1 MNQDEFNKVEA
12 PAISQLVSLGWR
24 YIPGKALSPIN
35 ESPDHVTLDGEP
47 ERAYWRDVVL
57 VKRLEAAIKRIN
69 PWISDENLRKVS
81 REVTHPNCTGLM
93 EYNHGFY
100 QTLVS
105 YLSVEQDL
113 GKGRKGQT
121 VKLVDFDNPELNEF
135 ICTNQF
141 KVEGINKSII
151 PDIVCFV
158 NGIPLAVIECKSPY
172 ISSPMSEGIN
182 QLRRYANQR
191 NPEDHEGAEKLFWY
205 NQLMVSSCRDQAK
218 VGTISSSSQYY
229 GDWKDAYPLSDEQL
243 AKQSLHDKLISFRSQ
258 VSIEIPEDLLPD
270 ATNVAANAYRANAS
284 ADNTVA
290 EASAAYSSR
299 SAEVN
304 KPPASDEE
312 LMQVTAQQ
320 RLLAGMFNRANFLDI
335 LQNFILFETYDGRL
349 IKKVA
354 RYQQYRAVNKVIERL
369 KSGKD
374 RKEKSGVVW
383 HTQGSGKSL
392 TMVMLAVKMRRDPEL
407 KQYKLV
413 FITDRTQLDEQL
425 SNTFRDA
432 QGETVYNAGSVAQLK
447 ELLKKDSSDLVTA
460 MVQKFSDLEKET
472 EKEQEKLQG
481 VAAGFADLN
490 PSDKI
495 IVLAD
500 EAHRTQFGGLAMTI
514 NAALPNAPK
523 IGFTGTPLLK
533 TQKMGQAF
541 GGYIDEYKINQ
552 AVEDGAT
559 VKLLYEGREVI
570 SEVAGESLDK
580 LFEEYFGD
588 YTEEE
593 QREIKN
599 KYGVER
605 AVREAPARIRW
616 VCIDLLKHY
625 REHIRPD
632 GFKAMIV
639 VGSRHAATIFKK
651 TLDELGA
658 PHSEV
663 IISGDHNDKAY
674 IAKYTDKIH
683 QKKVISHFK
692 KPFGIDKHGTEEKN
706 RKFDNTAF
714 LIVKDMLLTGF
725 DAPIAQ
731 VMYIDR
737 KLQDHTLMQAI
748 ARVNRTYSSPNGKG
762 AKTCGYVVDYHG
774 LAGYLTEALELFSSE
789 DVDGTY
795 QSLKDE
801 IPKLKAKHTRAMSFF
816 NGVTIK
822 GKPSDHIDDY
832 VLALKDEAIR
842 AQFDMAFKQF
852 AQQLNVIMPDVAAAP
867 FISDMKLLGK
877 IHNASKTKYRDEGLD
892 MHEIGEKVRQLVDE
906 HILSTG
912 VDPKIPPVDLLAAN
926 FKESINPTRS
936 DESKASEI
944 ESAIKHHITINL
956 DEDPEYYRS
965 LSLRLRDIIEKTH
978 GKWGEQLDR
987 LFELTGDIG
996 SAHQQAVQDV
1006 GLTETEYAFYG
1017 ILISEVT
1024 QVSDGDVIDESIYEA
1039 IKSTTQTLVAM
1050 FDEATEII
1058 DFFSKHEEVKRMKK
1072 AIKRAVLDQPFGD
1085 KTLVGVLQDRFM
1097 ALAKTKFGNKSL

>member
-1 MNQDEFNKVEA
+1 MANNEFNKVEA
-12 PAISQLVSLGWR
+12 PAIAQLVQLGWT
-24 YIPGKALSPIN
+24 YIQGKQLSP
-35 ESPDHVTLDGEP
+35 DYACADGIP
-47 ERAYWRDVVL
+47 ERTYLRDVVL

-81 REVTHPNCTGLM
+81 REVTHPNFAALM
-93 EYNHGFY
+93 EYNHAFY
-100 QTLVS
+100 QTMVN

-121 VKLVDFDNPELNEF
+121 VKLVDFETPSNNEF
-135 ICTNQF
+135 LCTNQF
-141 KVEGINKSII
+141 KVEGTNESII

-158 NGIPLAVIECKSPY
+158 NGIPLTVIECKSPY
-172 ISSPMSEGIN
+172 ISTPMSNGIK
-182 QLRRYANQR
+182 QLRRYANLR
-191 NPEDHEGAEKLFWY
+191 HTDDHEGAEKLFWY
-205 NQLMVSSCRDQAK
+205 NQLMVSTCRDQAK
-218 VGTISSSSQYY
+218 VGTISSNSQHY
-229 GDWKDAYPLSDEQL
+229 GDWKDAYPFSDAQL
-243 AKQSLHDKLISFRSQ
+243 AQQSLRDNIVPLHSAITVQIPDDALDESDDNSAGHDEWQ
-258 VSIEIPEDLLPD
+258 Q
-270 ATNVAANAYRANAS
+270 AAEPAAS
-284 ADNTVA
+284 
-290 EASAAYSSR
+290 Y
-299 SAEVN
+299 EVLT
-304 KPPASDEE
+304 E
-312 LMQVTAQQ
+312 VTAQQ
-320 RLLAGMFNRANFLDI
+320 RLLAGMFSISNFLDI
-335 LQNFILFETYDGRL
+335 LQNFILFETDDGRL

-374 RKEKSGVVW
+374 RKERSGVVW

-392 TMVMLAVKMRRDPEL
+392 TMVMLAVKMRRDEEL

-432 QGETVYNAGSVAQLK
+432 QGETVYNAGSVAELK

-460 MVQKFSDLEKET
+460 MVQKFADL
-472 EKEQEKLQG
+472 EKEQEKQKT
-481 VAAGFADLN
+481 VAEGFADLN

-533 TQKMGQAF
+533 TQKMSQAF

-559 VKLLYEGREVI
+559 VKLLYEGREVK
-570 SEVAGESLDK
+570 SEVAGDSLDK
-580 LFEEYFGD
+580 LFEEYFGE

-593 QREIKN
+593 QREIKR
-599 KYGVER
+599 KYGVEK

-616 VCIDLLKHY
+616 VCIDLIKHY
-625 REHIRPD
+625 KEHIRPD

-639 VGSRHAATIFKK
+639 VGSRHAAAIFKK

-663 IISGDHNDKAY
+663 IISGDHNDEKY
-674 IAKYTDKIH
+674 LTQYTDKVH
-683 QKKVISHFK
+683 QKKVIANFK
-692 KPFGIDKHGTEEKN
+692 KPFGIDKQGTEEKN
-706 RKFDNTAF
+706 KKFNNTAF

-748 ARVNRTYSSPNGKG
+748 ARVNRTYKGKE
-762 AKTCGYVVDYHG
+762 CGYVVDYHG
-774 LAGYLTEALELFSSE
+774 LATHLTEALELFSSDDIE
-789 DVDGTY
+789 GSY

-801 IPKLKAKHTRAMSFF
+801 IPKLKAKHTRVMSFF
-816 NGVTIK
+816 KQVLKN
-822 GKPSDHIDDY
+822 GKPSDDIDDY
-832 VLALKDEAIR
+832 VLVLKDETVR

-852 AQQLNVIMPDVAAAP
+852 AKQLNVILPDAEAAP
-867 FISDMKLLGK
+867 FIPDMKLLGK
-877 IHNASKTKYRDEGLD
+877 IHNASKTKFRDEGLD
-892 MHEIGEKVRQLVDE
+892 MSEIGAKVRQLVDE

-912 VDPKIPPVDLLAAN
+912 VDPKIAPIDLLAAN
-926 FKESINPTRS
+926 FKESITAIKS

-965 LSLRLRDIIEKTH
+965 LSLRLRDIIEKTA
-978 GKWGEQLDR
+978 GKWAQQL
-987 LFELTGDIG
+987 ELMLEMRGDIG
-996 SAHQQAVQDV
+996 SQYQQAAQDV
-1006 GLTETEYAFYG
+1006 GLSETEFAFYN
-1017 ILISEVT
+1017 ILIAEVT
-1024 QVSDGDVIDESIYEA
+1024 NVSDGDVIAESTHDE
-1039 IKSTTQTLVAM
+1039 IKAVTQALVVM
-1050 FDEATEII
+1050 LDEATEIV
-1058 DFFSKHEEVKRMKK
+1058 DFFNKQDEIKRMKK
-1072 AIKRAVLDQPFGD
+1072 EIKRAVLDQSFGD
-1085 KTLVGVLQDRFM
+1085 KALVTVLQDRFM
-1097 ALAKTKFGNKSL
+1097 DLAKTKFGNK

>member
-1 MNQDEFNKVEA
+1 MANNEFDKVEA
-12 PAISQLVSLGWR
+12 PAIAQLVKLGWS
-24 YIPGKALSPIN
+24 YVKGKAL
-35 ESPDHVTLDGEP
+35 TP
-47 ERAYWRDVVL
+47 EHANQERTYLRDVVL

-69 PWISDENLRKVS
+69 PWISEENLRKVS
-81 REVTHPNCTGLM
+81 REVTHPNFAALM
-93 EYNHGFY
+93 EYNQAFY
-100 QTLVS
+100 QTMVN

-121 VKLVDFDNPELNEF
+121 VKLIDFETPSNNEF
-135 ICTNQF
+135 LVTNQF
-141 KVEGINKSII
+141 KVEGVQNII
-151 PDIVCFV
+151 PDIICFV

-172 ISSPMSEGIN
+172 ISDPMSHGID
-182 QLRRYANQR
+182 QLRRYANLRDQE
-191 NPEDHEGAEKLFWY
+191 NEEGAAKLFWY
-205 NQLMVSSCRDQAK
+205 NQLMVSTCRDQAK
-218 VGTISSSSQYY
+218 VGTISSSSQHY
-229 GDWKDAYPLSDEQL
+229 GDWKDAYPYSDEEL
-243 AKQSLHDKLISFRSQ
+243 AKQSLHDNVVTFRATVDVQIPDDVLDDGETESQ
-258 VSIEIPEDLLPD
+258 VEFMQ
-270 ATNVAANAYRANAS
+270 AAEEKAS
-284 ADNTVA
+284 YDVLTH
-290 EASAAYSSR
+290 
-299 SAEVN
+299 
-304 KPPASDEE
+304 
-312 LMQVTAQQ
+312 VTAQQ
-320 RLLAGMFNRANFLDI
+320 RLLAGMFSLENFLDI
-335 LQNFILFETYDGRL
+335 LQNFIVYETDEGKI

-369 KSGKD
+369 KTGKN

-407 KQYKLV
+407 QQYKLV

-432 QGETVYNAGSVAQLK
+432 QGETVYNAGSVAELK

-460 MVQKFSDLEKET
+460 MVQKFSDLEKE
-472 EKEQEKLQG
+472 QEKQSSI
-481 VAAGFADLN
+481 AEGFADLN
-490 PSDKI
+490 PSEKI

-523 IGFTGTPLLK
+523 VGFTGTPLLK

-559 VKLLYEGREVI
+559 VRLLYEGREVK

-580 LFEEYFGD
+580 LFEEYFGE
-588 YTEEE
+588 YSEEE

-616 VCIDLLKHY
+616 VCLDLLKHY

-639 VGSRHAATIFKK
+639 VGSRHAAAVFKK

-658 PHSEV
+658 PPSEV
-663 IISGDHNDKAY
+663 IISGDHNDKKY
-674 IAKYTDKIH
+674 IAQYTDKAH
-683 QKKVISHFK
+683 QNKVIARFK
-692 KPFGIDKHGTEEKN
+692 KPFGIDKVGTEEEDK
-706 RKFDNTAF
+706 KFDNTAF

-748 ARVNRTYSSPNGKG
+748 ARVNRTYKG
-762 AKTCGYVVDYHG
+762 KTCGYIVDYYG
-774 LAGYLTEALELFSSE
+774 LATHLTEALDLFSSE
-789 DVDGTY
+789 DIEGTY

-816 NGVTIK
+816 KHIK
-822 GKPSDHIDDY
+822 SDDIDDY
-832 VLALKDEAIR
+832 VLALKDETIR
-842 AQFDMAFKQF
+842 AQFDMAFKHF
-852 AQQLNVIMPDVAAAP
+852 AKQLNVILPDASAAP
-867 FISDMKLLGK
+867 FIPDMKLLGK
-877 IHNASKTKYRDEGLD
+877 VHNASKTMYRDAGLD
-892 MHEIGEKVRQLVDE
+892 MREIGEKVRQLVDE

-926 FKESINPTRS
+926 FKDTIKPKKS

-944 ESAIKHHITINL
+944 ESAIKHHIMINL
-956 DEDPEYYRS
+956 DDDPEYYRS
-965 LSLRLRDIIEKTH
+965 LSLRLRDIIEKTS
-978 GKWGEQLDR
+978 GQWALQL
-987 LFELTGDIG
+987 ELLLAMTDDIG
-996 SAHQQAVQDV
+996 SAHQQAAQDV
-1006 GLTETEYAFYG
+1006 GLNEIEFAFYN
-1017 ILISEVT
+1017 ILMAEVT
-1024 QVSDGDVIDESIYEA
+1024 NVSDGDVIDETVHDA
-1039 IKSTTQTLVAM
+1039 IKDTTQALVAM
-1050 FDEATEII
+1050 LDEATQVI
-1058 DFFSKHEEVKRMKK
+1058 DFFSKQDEVKRMKK
-1072 AIKRAVLDQPFGD
+1072 EIKRAVLDQPFGD
-1085 KTLVGVLQDRFM
+1085 RALVNALQERFM
-1097 ALAKTKFGNKSL
+1097 DLAKHKFGNK

>member
-1 MNQDEFNKVEA
+1 MANNEFDKVEA
-12 PAISQLVSLGWR
+12 PAIAQLVQLGWT
-24 YIPGKALSPIN
+24 YIQGKQLAPEHHS
-35 ESPDHVTLDGEP
+35 DGIP
-47 ERAYWRDVVL
+47 ERAYLRDVVL

-81 REVTHPNCTGLM
+81 REVTHPNLAALM
-93 EYNHGFY
+93 EYNYAFY
-100 QTLVS
+100 QTMVN

-121 VKLVDFDNPELNEF
+121 VKLIDFDQPENNEF

-141 KVEGINKSII
+141 KVEGANQKII

-182 QLRRYANQR
+182 QLRRYANLR
-191 NPEDHEGAEKLFWY
+191 HPEDGEGAEKLFWY
-205 NQLMVSSCRDQAK
+205 NQLMVSTCRDQAK
-218 VGTISSSSQYY
+218 VGTISSSSQHY
-229 GDWKDAYPLSDEQL
+229 GEWKDAYPFTDDDL
-243 AKQSLHDKLISFRSQ
+243 ANQSLNSNVVDFRSR
-258 VSIEIPEDLLPD
+258 VDIERPEGAAEDLQPLPK
-270 ATNVAANAYRANAS
+270 
-284 ADNTVA
+284 VA
-290 EASAAYSSR
+290 EQAASY
-299 SAEVN
+299 EN
-304 KPPASDEE
+304 
-312 LMQVTAQQ
+312 LTNVTAQQ
-320 RLLAGMFNRANFLDI
+320 RLLAGMFNKANFLDI
-335 LQNFILFETYDGRL
+335 LQNFILFETDDGRL

-369 KSGKD
+369 KSGND
-374 RKEKSGVVW
+374 RKGKSGVVW

-392 TMVMLAVKMRRDPEL
+392 TMVMLAVKMRRDAEL

-432 QGETVYNAGSVAQLK
+432 QGETVYNAGSVSQLK

-460 MVQKFSDLEKET
+460 MVQKFSDLEKE
-472 EKEQEKLQG
+472 QEKQLK
-481 VAAGFADLN
+481 VADGFSDLN

-541 GGYIDEYKINQ
+541 GGYIDEYKINE

-559 VKLLYEGREVI
+559 VKLLYEGREVK

-593 QREIKN
+593 QREIKK
-599 KYGVER
+599 KYGVEK

-625 REHIRPD
+625 KDHIRPD
-632 GFKAMIV
+632 GFKAMVV
-639 VGSRHAATIFKK
+639 VGSRHAAAIFKK

-658 PHSEV
+658 PPSEV
-663 IISGDHNDKAY
+663 IISGDHNDEQYLAQ
-674 IAKYTDKIH
+674 YTDKGH
-683 QKKVISHFK
+683 QKKVIANFK
-692 KPFGIDKHGTEEKN
+692 KPFGIDKQGTEEKN
-706 RKFDNTAF
+706 KKFDNTAF

-748 ARVNRTYSSPNGKG
+748 ARVNRTYKNKS
-762 AKTCGYVVDYHG
+762 CGYVVDYYG
-774 LAGYLTEALELFSSE
+774 LATHLTEALELFSSE
-789 DVDGTY
+789 DIEGSY

-801 IPKLKAKHTRAMSFF
+801 IPKLKAAHTRAMSFF
-816 NGVTIK
+816 KNVN
-822 GKPSDHIDDY
+822 SDDIDDY
-832 VLALKDEAIR
+832 VLVLKNEMVR
-842 AQFDMAFKQF
+842 AQFDLAFKTF
-852 AQQLNVIMPDVAAAP
+852 GKQLNIILPDNAAAP
-867 FISDMKLLGK
+867 FIPDMKLLGK
-877 IHNASKTKYRDEGLD
+877 VHNASKILYRDEGLD
-892 MHEIGEKVRQLVDE
+892 MSEVGEKVRQLVDE

-912 VDPKIPPVDLLAAN
+912 VDPKIAPIDLLAAN
-926 FKESINPTRS
+926 FKESIKPSKS

-965 LSLRLRDIIEKTH
+965 LSLRLRDIIEKTA
-978 GKWGEQLDR
+978 GQWAQQL
-987 LFELTGDIG
+987 ELLLEMTDDVGN
-996 SAHQQAVQDV
+996 AHQQAAQDV
-1006 GLTETEYAFYG
+1006 GLSETEFAFYN
-1017 ILISEVT
+1017 ILMSEVT
-1024 QVSDGDVIDESIYEA
+1024 QASDGDVIEEA
-1039 IKSTTQTLVAM
+1039 IHDAIKATTQALVIM
-1050 FDEATEII
+1050 LDEATEII
-1058 DFFSKHEEVKRMKK
+1058 DFFNKHDEVKRMKK
-1072 AIKRAVLDQPFGD
+1072 EIKRAVLDQPFGD
-1085 KTLVGVLQDRFM
+1085 KALVSILQERFM
-1097 ALAKTKFGNKSL
+1097 DLAKTKFSHK